1 MGLVMALDFQQVRI
15 QVNDMGEGAPK
26 RFQELRRK
34 RNDVVRILEKN
45 ADRISVLQD
54 KVIDAVGANPNLR
67 CASPTSETLNHQ
79 SNTPQLPELVTLL
92 AADGSQIN
100 PNRHSSLDYC
110 LVNVG
115 AIKMVLGSPDPPETE
130 VRTRLLFDDEM
141 YTDSGRITESYVAL
155 MRDLREREL
164 LAELTQG
171 IDQHVITLTDGPIE
185 IWESRDNTT
194 DSKEFNKRF
203 EEFLGSLRQLQQNGA
218 STAGYIDRP
227 HSDLVVRLLEIAT
240 LPIDQI
246 HKAGRGFR
254 PFLGVTDADLFSQS
268 LKPGQR
274 SALFR
279 IQSRNSKKYEDDL
292 ALHFFY
298 LNVGDKDGQNNL
310 VRVEMPAWVAENVSM
325 LDDLHSVLVQQCT
338 VLGTRRYPYIIHRS
352 HEVAVVTRDERKQVE
367 RMIALELY
375 RRGLSVG
382 EVSHKQA
389 AKDLPGRT
397 RI

>member
-1 MGLVMALDFQQVRI
+1 MPLDFQQVRL
-15 QVNDMGEGAPK
+15 QVNAMGEGAPR
-26 RFQELRRK
+26 RFEELQRK
-34 RNDVVRILEKN
+34 RNDAVGILQKN
-45 ADRISVLQD
+45 ADRLSELQD

-67 CASPTSETLNHQ
+67 CASPTSESLKYQ
-79 SNTPQLPELVTLL
+79 LNTPALPEQVVLL

-100 PNRHSSLDYC
+100 PNRHGSIDYC

-115 AIKMVLGSPDPPETE
+115 AIKMVLGSPNPPETE
-130 VRTRLLFDDEM
+130 VQTRLFFDEEM

-155 MRDLREREL
+155 MRDLMEREL
-164 LAELTQG
+164 LAELIQG
-171 IDQHVITLTDGPIE
+171 IDQYVITLTDGPLE
-185 IWESRDNTT
+185 IWESRDSAT
-194 DSKEFNKRF
+194 DSREFIKRF
-203 EEFLGSLRQLQQNGA
+203 VQFLDSLRQLQHNGA

-240 LPIDQI
+240 LPKDQI
-246 HKAGRGFR
+246 NKAGRNFR
-254 PFLGVTDADLFSQS
+254 PFSGVTDTALFSQT
-268 LKPGQR
+268 LQPGQR

-298 LNVGDKDGQNNL
+298 LNVGDRENQNDL

-325 LDDLHSVLVQQCT
+325 LNDLHAVIVQQCA
-338 VLGTRRYPYIIHRS
+338 VLGSRRYPYIIHRS
-352 HEVAVVTRDERKQVE
+352 HEVAVVTKDERIQLE
-367 RMIALELY
+367 RMIALEFI

-382 EVSHKQA
+382 EVSHKQGT
-389 AKDLPGRT
+389 KDLPGRT